1 MIAGSTGSGKSICL
15 NGIIVSLLYKY
26 SPEELRFILID
37 PKKVEFTTYEGL
49 PHLLIDEI
57 ICENEKALKALQWMV
72 DEMERRYVIFSETG
86 VRDIAS
92 YNAVVDPNL
101 TERLPRIVLV
111 IDELAD
117 FMMYNKNEVEA
128 KIKKLTAKAR
138 AAGIHLILATQRP
151 SVNVITGDIK
161 SNITALSEISPAE
174 VRARARSE
182 AETKAA
188 EAHAAI
194 RAAEAMGAKVITSK
208 PAPSP
213 EASIHSNPKVIDL
226 NEFDDEDDEL
236 DYGDEYDEEE
246 TLKEEKPKAGKKPA
260 SGFSIFLL
268 AIMVLLLLFLLI
280 CLVVMLMKCGIIP
293 GADSGLVRGFAIWFN
308 SHLFPLF

>member
-1 MIAGSTGSGKSICL
+1 MAQDTQRLRELLSQYIGDVYAG
-15 NGIIVSLLYKY
+15 
-26 SPEELRFILID
+26 
-37 PKKVEFTTYEGL
+37 
-49 PHLLIDEI
+49 
-57 ICENEKALKALQWMV
+57 ALQYTNDPAAAKEVTRRVMTLLKRSQEAGLAV
-72 DEMERRYVIFSETG
+72 NPSMARRLTQDCCREREYYENRRATFVNGT
-86 VRDIAS
+86 IA
-92 YNAVVDPNL
+92 DMP
-101 TERLPRIVLV
+101 
-111 IDELAD
+111 D
-117 FMMYNKNEVEA
+117 F
-128 KIKKLTAKAR
+128 
-138 AAGIHLILATQRP
+138 
-151 SVNVITGDIK
+151 D
-161 SNITALSEISPAE
+161 TALSEISPAE

-213 EASIHSNPKVIDL
+213 GASIHSNPEVIDL

-246 TLKEEKPKAGKKPA
+246 ALKEEKPRREKPKAGKKPA

>member
-1 MIAGSTGSGKSICL
+1 MAQDTQKL
-15 NGIIVSLLYKY
+15 RELLQQYIGDVY
-26 SPEELRFILID
+26 AE
-37 PKKVEFTTYEGL
+37 
-49 PHLLIDEI
+49 
-57 ICENEKALKALQWMV
+57 ALQYTNDPAAAKEVTRRVMTLLKRSQEAGLAV
-72 DEMERRYVIFSETG
+72 NPSMAKRLTQDCCREREYYENRRATFVNGT
-86 VRDIAS
+86 IA
-92 YNAVVDPNL
+92 DMP
-101 TERLPRIVLV
+101 
-111 IDELAD
+111 D
-117 FMMYNKNEVEA
+117 F
-128 KIKKLTAKAR
+128 
-138 AAGIHLILATQRP
+138 
-151 SVNVITGDIK
+151 D
-161 SNITALSEISPAE
+161 TALSEISPAE
-174 VRARARSE
+174 VQTRARSE

-213 EASIHSNPKVIDL
+213 GASIHSYPEVIDL

-246 TLKEEKPKAGKKPA
+246 TLKEEKPRREKPRAGKKPT

-293 GADSGLVRGFAIWFN
+293 GADSHFVRSFAIWFN

>member
-1 MIAGSTGSGKSICL
+1 MAQDTQKL
-15 NGIIVSLLYKY
+15 RELLQQYIGDVY
-26 SPEELRFILID
+26 AE
-37 PKKVEFTTYEGL
+37 
-49 PHLLIDEI
+49 
-57 ICENEKALKALQWMV
+57 ALQYTNDPAAAKEVTRRVMTLLKRSQEAGLAV
-72 DEMERRYVIFSETG
+72 NPSMAKRLTQDCCREREYYENRRATFVNGT
-86 VRDIAS
+86 IA
-92 YNAVVDPNL
+92 DMP
-101 TERLPRIVLV
+101 
-111 IDELAD
+111 D
-117 FMMYNKNEVEA
+117 F
-128 KIKKLTAKAR
+128 
-138 AAGIHLILATQRP
+138 
-151 SVNVITGDIK
+151 D
-161 SNITALSEISPAE
+161 TALSEISPAE
-174 VRARARSE
+174 VQARARSE

-213 EASIHSNPKVIDL
+213 GASIHSNPEVIDL

-236 DYGDEYDEEE
+236 DYGDDYDDEYDEEE
-246 TLKEEKPKAGKKPA
+246 TLKEEKPRREKPKAGKKPA

-293 GADSGLVRGFAIWFN
+293 GADSHFVRSFAIWFN

>member
-1 MIAGSTGSGKSICL
+1 MAQDTQKL
-15 NGIIVSLLYKY
+15 RELLSQYIGDVY
-26 SPEELRFILID
+26 AE
-37 PKKVEFTTYEGL
+37 
-49 PHLLIDEI
+49 
-57 ICENEKALKALQWMV
+57 ALQYTNDPAAAKEVTRRVMTLLKRSQEAGLAV
-72 DEMERRYVIFSETG
+72 NPSMARRLTQDCCREREYYENRRATFVNGT
-86 VRDIAS
+86 IA
-92 YNAVVDPNL
+92 DMP
-101 TERLPRIVLV
+101 
-111 IDELAD
+111 D
-117 FMMYNKNEVEA
+117 F
-128 KIKKLTAKAR
+128 
-138 AAGIHLILATQRP
+138 
-151 SVNVITGDIK
+151 D
-161 SNITALSEISPAE
+161 TALSEISPAE

-213 EASIHSNPKVIDL
+213 GASIHSNPEVIDL

-246 TLKEEKPKAGKKPA
+246 TLKEEKPRREKPKAWKKPA

>member
-1 MIAGSTGSGKSICL
+1 MAQDTQKL
-15 NGIIVSLLYKY
+15 RELLSQYIGDVY
-26 SPEELRFILID
+26 AE
-37 PKKVEFTTYEGL
+37 
-49 PHLLIDEI
+49 
-57 ICENEKALKALQWMV
+57 ALQYTNDPAAAKEVTRRVMTLLKRSQEAGLAV
-72 DEMERRYVIFSETG
+72 NPSMAKRLTQDCCREREYYENRRATFVNGT
-86 VRDIAS
+86 IA
-92 YNAVVDPNL
+92 DMP
-101 TERLPRIVLV
+101 
-111 IDELAD
+111 D
-117 FMMYNKNEVEA
+117 F
-128 KIKKLTAKAR
+128 
-138 AAGIHLILATQRP
+138 
-151 SVNVITGDIK
+151 D
-161 SNITALSEISPAE
+161 TALSEISPAE

-213 EASIHSNPKVIDL
+213 EASIHSNPEVIDL

-246 TLKEEKPKAGKKPA
+246 TLDEYDEEETLKEEKPPREKPKAGKKPA

-293 GADSGLVRGFAIWFN
+293 GADSHFVRSFAIWFN

>member
-1 MIAGSTGSGKSICL
+1 MAQDTQRL
-15 NGIIVSLLYKY
+15 RELLSQYIGDVY
-26 SPEELRFILID
+26 AE
-37 PKKVEFTTYEGL
+37 
-49 PHLLIDEI
+49 
-57 ICENEKALKALQWMV
+57 ALQYTNDPAAAKEVTRRVMTLLKRSQEAGLAV
-72 DEMERRYVIFSETG
+72 NPSMARRLTQDCCREREYYENRRATFVNGT
-86 VRDIAS
+86 IA
-92 YNAVVDPNL
+92 DMP
-101 TERLPRIVLV
+101 
-111 IDELAD
+111 D
-117 FMMYNKNEVEA
+117 F
-128 KIKKLTAKAR
+128 
-138 AAGIHLILATQRP
+138 
-151 SVNVITGDIK
+151 D
-161 SNITALSEISPAE
+161 TALSEISPAE

-213 EASIHSNPKVIDL
+213 GASIHSNPEVIDL

-246 TLKEEKPKAGKKPA
+246 TLKEEKPRREKPKAGKKPA

-268 AIMVLLLLFLLI
+268 AIMVLLLLLFLLL
-280 CLVVMLMKCGIIP
+280 CLGVMLMKCGILP
-293 GADSGLVRGFAIWFN
+293 GADSYLVRGFAIWFN

>member
-1 MIAGSTGSGKSICL
+1 MAQDTQKL
-15 NGIIVSLLYKY
+15 RELLSQYIGDVY
-26 SPEELRFILID
+26 AE
-37 PKKVEFTTYEGL
+37 
-49 PHLLIDEI
+49 
-57 ICENEKALKALQWMV
+57 ALQYTNDPAAAKEV
-72 DEMERRYVIFSETG
+72 TRRVMTLLKRSQEAG
-86 VRDIAS
+86 L
-92 YNAVVDPNL
+92 AVNPSMAKRL
-101 TERLPRIVLV
+101 TEDCCREREYYENRRATFVNGTI
-111 IDELAD
+111 AD
-117 FMMYNKNEVEA
+117 MPDF
-128 KIKKLTAKAR
+128 
-138 AAGIHLILATQRP
+138 
-151 SVNVITGDIK
+151 D
-161 SNITALSEISPAE
+161 TALSEISPAE

-213 EASIHSNPKVIDL
+213 GASIHSNPEVIDL
-226 NEFDDEDDEL
+226 NEFDDEL

-246 TLKEEKPKAGKKPA
+246 ETLKEEKPPREKPKAGKKPA

-293 GADSGLVRGFAIWFN
+293 GADSHFVRSFAIWFN

>member
-1 MIAGSTGSGKSICL
+1 MAQDTQKL
-15 NGIIVSLLYKY
+15 RELLQQYIGDVY
-26 SPEELRFILID
+26 AE
-37 PKKVEFTTYEGL
+37 
-49 PHLLIDEI
+49 
-57 ICENEKALKALQWMV
+57 ALQYTNDPAAAKEVTRRVMTLLKRSQEAGLAV
-72 DEMERRYVIFSETG
+72 NPSMARRLTQDCCREREYYENRRATFVNGT
-86 VRDIAS
+86 IA
-92 YNAVVDPNL
+92 DMP
-101 TERLPRIVLV
+101 
-111 IDELAD
+111 D
-117 FMMYNKNEVEA
+117 F
-128 KIKKLTAKAR
+128 
-138 AAGIHLILATQRP
+138 
-151 SVNVITGDIK
+151 D
-161 SNITALSEISPAE
+161 TALSEISPAE
-174 VRARARSE
+174 VQARARSE

-213 EASIHSNPKVIDL
+213 GASIHSNPEVIDL

-236 DYGDEYDEEE
+236 DYDDDYGDEYDDEYDEEE
-246 TLKEEKPKAGKKPA
+246 TPDEEKPRREKPRAGKKPA

-293 GADSGLVRGFAIWFN
+293 GADSHFVRSFAIWFN

>member
-1 MIAGSTGSGKSICL
+1 MAQDTQKL
-15 NGIIVSLLYKY
+15 RELLSQYIGDVY
-26 SPEELRFILID
+26 AE
-37 PKKVEFTTYEGL
+37 
-49 PHLLIDEI
+49 
-57 ICENEKALKALQWMV
+57 ALQYTNDPAAAKDVTRRVMTLLKRSQEAGLAV
-72 DEMERRYVIFSETG
+72 NPSMARRLTQDCCREREYYENRRATFVNGT
-86 VRDIAS
+86 IA
-92 YNAVVDPNL
+92 DMP
-101 TERLPRIVLV
+101 
-111 IDELAD
+111 D
-117 FMMYNKNEVEA
+117 F
-128 KIKKLTAKAR
+128 
-138 AAGIHLILATQRP
+138 
-151 SVNVITGDIK
+151 D
-161 SNITALSEISPAE
+161 TALSEISPAE

-213 EASIHSNPKVIDL
+213 GASIHSNPEVIDL

-246 TLKEEKPKAGKKPA
+246 ALKEEKPRREKPKAWKKPA

-268 AIMVLLLLFLLI
+268 AIMVLLLLFLLL
-280 CLVVMLMKCGIIP
+280 CLGVMLMKCGIIP
-293 GADSGLVRGFAIWFN
+293 GADSHFVRSFAIWFN

>member
-1 MIAGSTGSGKSICL
+1 MAQDTQKL
-15 NGIIVSLLYKY
+15 RELLSQYIGDVY
-26 SPEELRFILID
+26 AE
-37 PKKVEFTTYEGL
+37 
-49 PHLLIDEI
+49 
-57 ICENEKALKALQWMV
+57 ALQYTNDPAAAKEVTRRVMTLLKRSQEAGLAV
-72 DEMERRYVIFSETG
+72 NPSMARRLTQDCCREREYYEDRRATFVNGT
-86 VRDIAS
+86 IA
-92 YNAVVDPNL
+92 DMP
-101 TERLPRIVLV
+101 
-111 IDELAD
+111 D
-117 FMMYNKNEVEA
+117 F
-128 KIKKLTAKAR
+128 
-138 AAGIHLILATQRP
+138 
-151 SVNVITGDIK
+151 D
-161 SNITALSEISPAE
+161 TALSEISPAE

-213 EASIHSNPKVIDL
+213 EASIHSNPEVIDL

-246 TLKEEKPKAGKKPA
+246 TLKDEKPRREKPKAWKKPA

-280 CLVVMLMKCGIIP
+280 CLAVMLMKCGIIP
-293 GADSGLVRGFAIWFN
+293 GADSHFVRSFAIWFN
-308 SHLFPLF
+308 SSLFPLF

>member
-1 MIAGSTGSGKSICL
+1 MAQDTQRLRELLSQYIGDVYAG
-15 NGIIVSLLYKY
+15 
-26 SPEELRFILID
+26 
-37 PKKVEFTTYEGL
+37 
-49 PHLLIDEI
+49 
-57 ICENEKALKALQWMV
+57 ALQYTNDPAAAKEV
-72 DEMERRYVIFSETG
+72 TRRVMTLLKRSQEAG
-86 VRDIAS
+86 L
-92 YNAVVDPNL
+92 AVNPSMAKRL
-101 TERLPRIVLV
+101 TEDCCREREYYENRRATFVNGTI
-111 IDELAD
+111 AD
-117 FMMYNKNEVEA
+117 MPDF
-128 KIKKLTAKAR
+128 
-138 AAGIHLILATQRP
+138 
-151 SVNVITGDIK
+151 D
-161 SNITALSEISPAE
+161 TALSEISPAE
-174 VRARARSE
+174 VQARARSE

-208 PAPSP
+208 PAPMPTRTDP
-213 EASIHSNPKVIDL
+213 EVIDL

-246 TLKEEKPKAGKKPA
+246 TLKEEKPPREKPKAGKKPA

-293 GADSGLVRGFAIWFN
+293 GADSSLVRGFAIWFN

>member
-1 MIAGSTGSGKSICL
+1 MAQDTQRL
-15 NGIIVSLLYKY
+15 RELLSQYIGDVY
-26 SPEELRFILID
+26 AE
-37 PKKVEFTTYEGL
+37 
-49 PHLLIDEI
+49 
-57 ICENEKALKALQWMV
+57 ALQYTNDPAAAKEVTRRVMTLLKRSQEAGLAV
-72 DEMERRYVIFSETG
+72 NPSMARRLTQDCCREREYYENRRATFVNGT
-86 VRDIAS
+86 IA
-92 YNAVVDPNL
+92 DMP
-101 TERLPRIVLV
+101 
-111 IDELAD
+111 D
-117 FMMYNKNEVEA
+117 F
-128 KIKKLTAKAR
+128 
-138 AAGIHLILATQRP
+138 
-151 SVNVITGDIK
+151 D
-161 SNITALSEISPAE
+161 TALSEISPAE
-174 VRARARSE
+174 VQARARSE

-213 EASIHSNPKVIDL
+213 EASIHSNPEVIDL

-236 DYGDEYDEEE
+236 DYGDEYDEEEETLDEYDEEE

-293 GADSGLVRGFAIWFN
+293 GADSHFVRSFAIWFN

>member
-1 MIAGSTGSGKSICL
+1 MAQDTQKL
-15 NGIIVSLLYKY
+15 RELLSQYIGDVY
-26 SPEELRFILID
+26 TE
-37 PKKVEFTTYEGL
+37 
-49 PHLLIDEI
+49 
-57 ICENEKALKALQWMV
+57 ALQYTNDPAAAKV
-72 DEMERRYVIFSETG
+72 VSRRVMTLLKRSQEAG
-86 VRDIAS
+86 LAGNPSMAKR
-92 YNAVVDPNL
+92 L
-101 TERLPRIVLV
+101 TEDCCREREYYENRRATFVNGTI
-111 IDELAD
+111 AD
-117 FMMYNKNEVEA
+117 MPDF
-128 KIKKLTAKAR
+128 
-138 AAGIHLILATQRP
+138 
-151 SVNVITGDIK
+151 D
-161 SNITALSEISPAE
+161 TALSEISPAE

-213 EASIHSNPKVIDL
+213 GASIHSNPEVIDL

-246 TLKEEKPKAGKKPA
+246 TLKEEKPRREKPKAGKKPA

-293 GADSGLVRGFAIWFN
+293 GADSHFVRSFAIWFN

>member
-1 MIAGSTGSGKSICL
+1 MAQDTQRL
-15 NGIIVSLLYKY
+15 RELLSQYIGDVY
-26 SPEELRFILID
+26 AE
-37 PKKVEFTTYEGL
+37 
-49 PHLLIDEI
+49 
-57 ICENEKALKALQWMV
+57 ALQYTNDPAAAKEVTRRVMTLLKRSQEAGLAV
-72 DEMERRYVIFSETG
+72 NPSMARRLTQDCCREREYYENRRATFVNGT
-86 VRDIAS
+86 IA
-92 YNAVVDPNL
+92 DMP
-101 TERLPRIVLV
+101 
-111 IDELAD
+111 D
-117 FMMYNKNEVEA
+117 F
-128 KIKKLTAKAR
+128 
-138 AAGIHLILATQRP
+138 
-151 SVNVITGDIK
+151 D
-161 SNITALSEISPAE
+161 TALSEISPAE
-174 VRARARSE
+174 VQARARSE

-213 EASIHSNPKVIDL
+213 EASIHSNPEVIDL

-246 TLKEEKPKAGKKPA
+246 EALKEEKPRREKPKAWKKPA

-293 GADSGLVRGFAIWFN
+293 GADSHFVRSFAIWFN

>member
-1 MIAGSTGSGKSICL
+1 MAQDTQRLRELLSQYIGDVYAG
-15 NGIIVSLLYKY
+15 
-26 SPEELRFILID
+26 
-37 PKKVEFTTYEGL
+37 
-49 PHLLIDEI
+49 
-57 ICENEKALKALQWMV
+57 ALQYTNDPAAAKEV
-72 DEMERRYVIFSETG
+72 TRRVMTLLKRSQEAG
-86 VRDIAS
+86 L
-92 YNAVVDPNL
+92 AVNPSMAKRL
-101 TERLPRIVLV
+101 TEDCCREREYYENRRATFVNGTI
-111 IDELAD
+111 AD
-117 FMMYNKNEVEA
+117 MPDF
-128 KIKKLTAKAR
+128 
-138 AAGIHLILATQRP
+138 
-151 SVNVITGDIK
+151 D
-161 SNITALSEISPAE
+161 TALSEISPAE

-213 EASIHSNPKVIDL
+213 EASIHSNPEVIDL

-236 DYGDEYDEEE
+236 DYGDEYEDEYEDE
-246 TLKEEKPKAGKKPA
+246 DTLKEEKPPREKPKAGKKPA

-280 CLVVMLMKCGIIP
+280 CLAVMLMKCGIIP
-293 GADSGLVRGFAIWFN
+293 GADSHFVRSFAIWFN

>member
-1 MIAGSTGSGKSICL
+1 MAQDTQRL
-15 NGIIVSLLYKY
+15 RELLSQYIGDVY
-26 SPEELRFILID
+26 AE
-37 PKKVEFTTYEGL
+37 
-49 PHLLIDEI
+49 
-57 ICENEKALKALQWMV
+57 ALQYTNDPAAAKEV
-72 DEMERRYVIFSETG
+72 TRRVMTLLKRSQEAG
-86 VRDIAS
+86 L
-92 YNAVVDPNL
+92 AVNPSMARRL
-101 TERLPRIVLV
+101 TEDCCREREYYENRRATFVNGTI
-111 IDELAD
+111 AD
-117 FMMYNKNEVEA
+117 MPDF
-128 KIKKLTAKAR
+128 
-138 AAGIHLILATQRP
+138 
-151 SVNVITGDIK
+151 D
-161 SNITALSEISPAE
+161 TALSEISPAE

-213 EASIHSNPKVIDL
+213 GASIHSNPEVIDL
-226 NEFDDEDDEL
+226 NEYDEDDEL
-236 DYGDEYDEEE
+236 DYGDEYGEEE

-293 GADSGLVRGFAIWFN
+293 GADSHFVRSFAIWFN

>member
-1 MIAGSTGSGKSICL
+1 MAQDTQKL
-15 NGIIVSLLYKY
+15 RELLSQYIGDVY
-26 SPEELRFILID
+26 AE
-37 PKKVEFTTYEGL
+37 
-49 PHLLIDEI
+49 
-57 ICENEKALKALQWMV
+57 ALQYTNDPAAAKEVTRRVMTLLKRSQEAGLAV
-72 DEMERRYVIFSETG
+72 NPSMARRLTQDCCREREYYENRRATFVNGT
-86 VRDIAS
+86 IA
-92 YNAVVDPNL
+92 DMP
-101 TERLPRIVLV
+101 
-111 IDELAD
+111 D
-117 FMMYNKNEVEA
+117 F
-128 KIKKLTAKAR
+128 
-138 AAGIHLILATQRP
+138 
-151 SVNVITGDIK
+151 D
-161 SNITALSEISPAE
+161 TALSEISPAE

-213 EASIHSNPKVIDL
+213 GASIHSNPEVIDL

-246 TLKEEKPKAGKKPA
+246 TLKEEKPRREKPKAGKKPA

-268 AIMVLLLLFLLI
+268 AIMVLLLFLLI

-293 GADSGLVRGFAIWFN
+293 GADSGLVRSFAIWFN

>member
-1 MIAGSTGSGKSICL
+1 MAQDTQKL
-15 NGIIVSLLYKY
+15 RELLQQYISDVY
-26 SPEELRFILID
+26 AE
-37 PKKVEFTTYEGL
+37 
-49 PHLLIDEI
+49 
-57 ICENEKALKALQWMV
+57 ALQYTNDPAAAKEVTRRVMTLLKRSQEAGLAV
-72 DEMERRYVIFSETG
+72 NPSMAKRLTQDCCREREYYENRRATFVNGT
-86 VRDIAS
+86 IA
-92 YNAVVDPNL
+92 DMP
-101 TERLPRIVLV
+101 
-111 IDELAD
+111 D
-117 FMMYNKNEVEA
+117 F
-128 KIKKLTAKAR
+128 
-138 AAGIHLILATQRP
+138 
-151 SVNVITGDIK
+151 D
-161 SNITALSEISPAE
+161 TALSEISPAE
-174 VRARARSE
+174 VQARARSE

-213 EASIHSNPKVIDL
+213 GASIHSNPEVIDL

-236 DYGDEYDEEE
+236 DYGDDYDDEYDEEE
-246 TLKEEKPKAGKKPA
+246 TLDEEKSRREKPKAGKKPA

-293 GADSGLVRGFAIWFN
+293 GADSHFVRSFAIWFN

>member
-1 MIAGSTGSGKSICL
+1 MAQDTQRL
-15 NGIIVSLLYKY
+15 RELLSQYIGDVY
-26 SPEELRFILID
+26 AE
-37 PKKVEFTTYEGL
+37 
-49 PHLLIDEI
+49 
-57 ICENEKALKALQWMV
+57 ALQYTNDPAAAKEV
-72 DEMERRYVIFSETG
+72 TRRVMTLLKRSQEAG
-86 VRDIAS
+86 L
-92 YNAVVDPNL
+92 AVNPSMAKRL
-101 TERLPRIVLV
+101 TEDCCREREYYENRRATFVNGTI
-111 IDELAD
+111 AD
-117 FMMYNKNEVEA
+117 MPDF
-128 KIKKLTAKAR
+128 
-138 AAGIHLILATQRP
+138 
-151 SVNVITGDIK
+151 D
-161 SNITALSEISPAE
+161 TALSEISPAE
-174 VRARARSE
+174 VQARARSE

-213 EASIHSNPKVIDL
+213 EASIHSNPEVIDL

-246 TLKEEKPKAGKKPA
+246 ETLKEEKPRREKPKAGKKPA

-268 AIMVLLLLFLLI
+268 AIMVLLLLLFLLI

-293 GADSGLVRGFAIWFN
+293 GADSHVVRSFAIWFN

>member
-1 MIAGSTGSGKSICL
+1 MAQDTQKL
-15 NGIIVSLLYKY
+15 RELLSQYIGDVY
-26 SPEELRFILID
+26 AE
-37 PKKVEFTTYEGL
+37 
-49 PHLLIDEI
+49 
-57 ICENEKALKALQWMV
+57 ALQYTNDPAAAKEVTRRVMTLLKRSQEAGLAV
-72 DEMERRYVIFSETG
+72 NPSMARRLTQDCCREREYYEDRRATFVNGT
-86 VRDIAS
+86 IA
-92 YNAVVDPNL
+92 DMP
-101 TERLPRIVLV
+101 
-111 IDELAD
+111 D
-117 FMMYNKNEVEA
+117 F
-128 KIKKLTAKAR
+128 
-138 AAGIHLILATQRP
+138 
-151 SVNVITGDIK
+151 D
-161 SNITALSEISPAE
+161 TALSEISPAE

-213 EASIHSNPKVIDL
+213 EASIHSNPEVIDL

-236 DYGDEYDEEE
+236 DYDDEYDEEE
-246 TLKEEKPKAGKKPA
+246 ALKEEKPRREKPKAGKKPA

-268 AIMVLLLLFLLI
+268 AIMVLLLFLLI

-293 GADSGLVRGFAIWFN
+293 GADSHFVRSFAIWFN

>member
-1 MIAGSTGSGKSICL
+1 MAQDTQKLRELLSQYIGDVYAG
-15 NGIIVSLLYKY
+15 
-26 SPEELRFILID
+26 
-37 PKKVEFTTYEGL
+37 
-49 PHLLIDEI
+49 
-57 ICENEKALKALQWMV
+57 ALQYTNDPAAAKEV
-72 DEMERRYVIFSETG
+72 TRRVMALLKRSQEAG
-86 VRDIAS
+86 L
-92 YNAVVDPNL
+92 AVNPSMARRL
-101 TERLPRIVLV
+101 TEDCCREREYYEDRRATFVNGTI
-111 IDELAD
+111 AD
-117 FMMYNKNEVEA
+117 MPDF
-128 KIKKLTAKAR
+128 
-138 AAGIHLILATQRP
+138 
-151 SVNVITGDIK
+151 D
-161 SNITALSEISPAE
+161 TALSEISPAE
-174 VRARARSE
+174 VQARARSE

-213 EASIHSNPKVIDL
+213 GASIHSNPEVIDL
-226 NEFDDEDDEL
+226 NEFDDEL

-246 TLKEEKPKAGKKPA
+246 ETLKEEKPRREKPKAGKKPA

-293 GADSGLVRGFAIWFN
+293 GADSHFVRSFAIWFN

>member
-1 MIAGSTGSGKSICL
+1 MAQDTQKL
-15 NGIIVSLLYKY
+15 RELLSQYIGDVY
-26 SPEELRFILID
+26 AE
-37 PKKVEFTTYEGL
+37 
-49 PHLLIDEI
+49 
-57 ICENEKALKALQWMV
+57 ALQYTNDPAAAKEVTRRVMTLLKRSQEAGLAV
-72 DEMERRYVIFSETG
+72 NPSMARRLTQDCCREREYYEDRRATFVNGT
-86 VRDIAS
+86 IA
-92 YNAVVDPNL
+92 DMP
-101 TERLPRIVLV
+101 
-111 IDELAD
+111 D
-117 FMMYNKNEVEA
+117 F
-128 KIKKLTAKAR
+128 
-138 AAGIHLILATQRP
+138 
-151 SVNVITGDIK
+151 D
-161 SNITALSEISPAE
+161 TALSEISPAE

-213 EASIHSNPKVIDL
+213 EASIHSNPEVIDL

-236 DYGDEYDEEE
+236 DYGDEYEDEYED
-246 TLKEEKPKAGKKPA
+246 TLKEEKPPREKPKAGKKPA

-280 CLVVMLMKCGIIP
+280 CLAVMLMKCGIIP
-293 GADSGLVRGFAIWFN
+293 GADSHFVRSFAIWFN

>member
-1 MIAGSTGSGKSICL
+1 MAQDTQKL
-15 NGIIVSLLYKY
+15 RELLSQYIGDVY
-26 SPEELRFILID
+26 AE
-37 PKKVEFTTYEGL
+37 
-49 PHLLIDEI
+49 
-57 ICENEKALKALQWMV
+57 ALQYTNDPAAAKEV
-72 DEMERRYVIFSETG
+72 TRRVMTLLKRSQEAG
-86 VRDIAS
+86 L
-92 YNAVVDPNL
+92 AVNPSMAKRL
-101 TERLPRIVLV
+101 TEDCCREREYYEDRRATFVNGTI
-111 IDELAD
+111 AD
-117 FMMYNKNEVEA
+117 MPDF
-128 KIKKLTAKAR
+128 
-138 AAGIHLILATQRP
+138 
-151 SVNVITGDIK
+151 D
-161 SNITALSEISPAE
+161 TALSEISPAE

-213 EASIHSNPKVIDL
+213 EASIHSNPEVIDL

-246 TLKEEKPKAGKKPA
+246 TLKEEKPRREKPKAGKKPA

-280 CLVVMLMKCGIIP
+280 CLAVMLMKCGIIP

-308 SHLFPLF
+308 SRLFPLF

>member
-1 MIAGSTGSGKSICL
+1 MAQDTQKL
-15 NGIIVSLLYKY
+15 RELLQQYIGDVY
-26 SPEELRFILID
+26 AE
-37 PKKVEFTTYEGL
+37 
-49 PHLLIDEI
+49 
-57 ICENEKALKALQWMV
+57 ALQYTNDPAAAKEVTRRVMTLLKRSQEAGLAV
-72 DEMERRYVIFSETG
+72 NPSMAKRLTQDCCREREYYENRRATFVNGT
-86 VRDIAS
+86 IA
-92 YNAVVDPNL
+92 DMP
-101 TERLPRIVLV
+101 
-111 IDELAD
+111 D
-117 FMMYNKNEVEA
+117 F
-128 KIKKLTAKAR
+128 
-138 AAGIHLILATQRP
+138 
-151 SVNVITGDIK
+151 D
-161 SNITALSEISPAE
+161 TALSEMSPAE
-174 VRARARSE
+174 VQARARSE

-213 EASIHSNPKVIDL
+213 GASIHSDPEVIDL

-236 DYGDEYDEEE
+236 DYGDEYDEEYDEEE
-246 TLKEEKPKAGKKPA
+246 TPDEEKPRREKPKAGKKPA

-293 GADSGLVRGFAIWFN
+293 GADSHFVRSFAIWFN

>member
-1 MIAGSTGSGKSICL
+1 MAQDTQKL
-15 NGIIVSLLYKY
+15 RELLSQYIGDVY
-26 SPEELRFILID
+26 AE
-37 PKKVEFTTYEGL
+37 
-49 PHLLIDEI
+49 
-57 ICENEKALKALQWMV
+57 ALQYTNDPAAAKEV
-72 DEMERRYVIFSETG
+72 TRRVMTLLKRSQEAG
-86 VRDIAS
+86 L
-92 YNAVVDPNL
+92 AVNPSMAKRL
-101 TERLPRIVLV
+101 TEDCCREREYYENRRATFVNGTI
-111 IDELAD
+111 AD
-117 FMMYNKNEVEA
+117 MPDF
-128 KIKKLTAKAR
+128 
-138 AAGIHLILATQRP
+138 
-151 SVNVITGDIK
+151 D
-161 SNITALSEISPAE
+161 TALSEISPAE
-174 VRARARSE
+174 VQARARSE

-213 EASIHSNPKVIDL
+213 GASIHSNPEVIDL
-226 NEFDDEDDEL
+226 NEFDDEL

-246 TLKEEKPKAGKKPA
+246 ETLKEEKPPREKPKAGKKPA

-293 GADSGLVRGFAIWFN
+293 GADSHFVRGFAIWFN

>member
-1 MIAGSTGSGKSICL
+1 MAQDTQRL
-15 NGIIVSLLYKY
+15 RELLSQYIGDVY
-26 SPEELRFILID
+26 AE
-37 PKKVEFTTYEGL
+37 
-49 PHLLIDEI
+49 
-57 ICENEKALKALQWMV
+57 ALQYTNDPAAAKEVTRRVMTLLKRSQEAGLAV
-72 DEMERRYVIFSETG
+72 NPSMARRLTQDCCREREYYEDRRATFVNGT
-86 VRDIAS
+86 IA
-92 YNAVVDPNL
+92 DMP
-101 TERLPRIVLV
+101 
-111 IDELAD
+111 D
-117 FMMYNKNEVEA
+117 F
-128 KIKKLTAKAR
+128 
-138 AAGIHLILATQRP
+138 
-151 SVNVITGDIK
+151 D
-161 SNITALSEISPAE
+161 TALSEISPAE

-182 AETKAA
+182 AEAKAA

-246 TLKEEKPKAGKKPA
+246 TLKEEKPRREKTKAGKKPA